1 MKKLIEKFNSL
12 NKKSKFIILSI
23 FAAIIVIALLM
34 PEGPKTETA
43 YTKLALN
50 ICQNNKCKG
59 FKPLQ
64 KIYIKKDSDKEYS
77 VYLSEYSA
85 EKIGIVAADNV
96 VFEGTEDYDKAVKFQ
111 EENKKQLQAA
121 KQQIKADMI
130 AKVEPKINKIFY
142 KVDIK
147 QYNDMGA
154 GSYNFYIDAVKW
166 VALPYDK
173 KEELFKI
180 ATNYAYLKTT
190 ADNEKVVRTSTKIL
204 NMTNKAILAEYDIIN
219 GIKLK

>member
-1 MKKLIEKFNSL
+1 MKKLIEKFNSF
-12 NKKSKFIILSI
+12 NKKTKIIILSI
-23 FAAIIVIALLM
+23 LAAIIVIALLM

-50 ICQNNKCKG
+50 ICNNDKCKS
-59 FKPLQ
+59 FEPLQ

-77 VYLSEYSA
+77 VYLSEYSSD
-85 EKIGIVAADNV
+85 KIGSVKAEDI

-130 AKVEPKINKIFY
+130 AKVEPEINKIFH

-147 QYNDMGA
+147 QYDDKGT
-154 GSYNFYIDAVKW
+154 GIYNFYIDAVKW
-166 VALPYDK
+166 VSL
-173 KEELFKI
+173 
-180 ATNYAYLKTT
+180 
-190 ADNEKVVRTSTKIL
+190 
-204 NMTNKAILAEYDIIN
+204 
-219 GIKLK
+219 